1 MKLRRIAYGLL
12 PALLLA
18 LAATPASAEDGAGQD
33 TKAKIKAKMEKILEL
48 MKANEKALI
57 EMSVGKD
64 AKPKRVDIDVP
75 PPDGASSSSSGGSG
89 SSGSGGAGS
98 GGAGSSGAGGEGAAG
113 GATGIGAAKKLE
125 ELMRDMQAGGT
136 IPGELKQL
144 VEMIPT

>member
-1 MKLRRIAYGLL
+1 MTPRRFAYALL

-18 LAATPASAEDGAGQD
+18 LTAPTASAEDGAGQD

-57 EMSVGKD
+57 ELSVGKD

-75 PPDGASSSSSGGSG
+75 PPESAAGGSGGSG
-89 SSGSGGAGS
+89 GSAGGGSAGGSSGSAGS
-98 GGAGSSGAGGEGAAG
+98 EGSSGGAAG
-113 GATGIGAAKKLE
+113 GGAAEKLE
-125 ELMRDMQAGGT
+125 ELLKQMQQGGG
-136 IPGELKQL
+136 IPKELKEL